1 MAYRVE
7 IIRTAQKQI
16 LALPRAAQTEIAL
29 SIDSLVSDP
38 RPAGCKKLRGTG
50 LWRLRIGQYRAIYA
64 IDDKAHLATVLKVAV
79 RREDTY
85 QGL

>member
-1 MAYRVE
+1 LAYKVE
-7 IIRTAQKQI
+7 IIRAAQKQI
-16 LALPRAAQTEIAL
+16 LALPGAAQMEIAQT
-29 SIDSLVSDP
+29 IDSLVNDP
-38 RPAGCKKLRGTG
+38 RPPGCKKLRGTG